1 MRFGNI
7 LTKYTRITLV
17 VRDDVRINQ
26 RQADSLFRLVKT
38 AIEESDALDL
48 VPWDRN
54 DELSPRQIVW
64 TDRSAASRKIVRPIV
79 EAAVKDWDEV

>member
-1 MRFGNI
+1 MATDV
-7 LTKYTRITLV
+7 LTYSTRITLV

-26 RQADSLFRLVKT
+26 RQADSLFRLVKK
-38 AIEESDALDL
+38 AIEDSDALDL
-48 VPWDRN
+48 VPWERN